1 MATENK
7 EKWYNILWKY
17 TKLVFSTIWKYAT
30 IAFKWFISVFN
41 SWHKLAAIILAVFA
55 WNWLELPFFDKVG
68 TFALFGVMALL
79 IFDIAEDAK

>member
-7 EKWYNILWKY
+7 EKWYNVLWKH

-30 IAFKWFISVFN
+30 IVFKWFISVFN
-41 SWHKLAAIILAVFA
+41 SWHKLAAIVLACFA
-55 WNWLELPFFDKVG
+55 WSWLELPFFDKVG